1 MISSA
6 LAQERPNNA
15 KKSAPG
21 NITSDLQKINAAIE
35 SKQQEITAQQ
45 TDSQAATWWTTTSA
59 MTMSATVLLFGF
71 LTLCLAAY
79 VIRRGHAWE
88 AVLKIFGM
96 VLIIVLTVFLIVAG
110 YDDKQI
116 APAVGL
122 LGTIAGYLLGK
133 EVTPVLRTQAPAAG
147 PAPGTPG
154 SPQVKSGAPGT
165 S

>member
-1 MISSA
+1 M
-6 LAQERPNNA
+6 
-15 KKSAPG
+15 
-21 NITSDLQKINAAIE
+21 ITSAHAQDVPAAAKALPKAAPAAAKAVSPLDAAIRAKE
-35 SKQQEITAQQ
+35 QEIAILQAPASHGA
-45 TDSQAATWWTTTSA
+45 SQWWSTTSA

-79 VIRRGHAWE
+79 VIRRGHPWE

-116 APAVGL
+116 APAMGL

-133 EVTPVLRTQAPAAG
+133 DVAKPDAGQAR
-147 PAPGTPG
+147 TPG
-154 SPQVKSGAPGT
+154 AGQGGPGPLPPAKPV
-165 S
+165 